1 MAGHGSAT
9 GKEPDH
15 CKGKRGPDVPVA
27 SRHPPGTLP
36 GSSGTAYDAGMVGME
51 ARNPPLLLT
60 VLTAVAAE
68 ATGLSL
74 IRTAAMLPAVLSL
87 AVAGPACR
95 MVAGR

>member
-1 MAGHGSAT
+1 MAGHGSVT

-27 SRHPPGTLP
+27 SRHPPGALP

-51 ARNPPLLLT
+51 ARNPPPL
-60 VLTAVAAE
+60 LTAVAAE